1 LTKLLELIVNIFKN
15 FFIYNLKAKKKELK
29 EKEMKLQ
36 EEK

>member
-1 LTKLLELIVNIFKN
+1 MNIFKN
-15 FFIYNLKAKKKELK
+15 FFINNLKAKKKELR